1 MSIFIDNH
9 ITRYSNIA
17 DMLIKIDCREKDLL
31 DLMRPVAA
39 GAVSPATNPAA
50 AAAPTAE
57 PDHYL
62 MDLGDGMTIKVPL
75 PNRKGK
81 SIGTTATAAA
91 TSTAHEIKSERLP
104 LGDIIIHDPDQGQQ
118 GRDIALFERKSLND
132 LAASIR
138 DGRYKEQSFRLT
150 QSTDFHNHNIIYI
163 IEGDIARYDPKHS
176 RISKSALQSAMVSLL
191 YYKGFSVIRTQ
202 NVGETAEFIL
212 HFADKVAKENAS
224 ASASASA
231 SVGACVGTAT
241 PAYSNNAQ
249 PPPLPC
255 NECETHD
262 TTAITATTTAERY
275 SEVASKKEKR
285 DYITRENIGEIM
297 LAQVPGVSPKIATGI
312 MKKYSGSVYEFL
324 ADLHR
329 KLNDYE
335 ESVSPQMSSPSPV
348 LELAM
353 TQTQTQETQDAQPPS
368 PMNKNK
374 LKHVSECFKDIGNGK
389 RNIGK
394 ATIEKLCY
402 FLSR

>member
-1 MSIFIDNH
+1 MLLFIY
-9 ITRYSNIA
+9 TPF

-31 DLMRPVAA
+31 DLMLPAA
-39 GAVSPATNPAA
+39 AAAVSPATNPAA
-50 AAAPTAE
+50 AAE

-75 PNRKGK
+75 PKKTPACTTTPNTPAYRKGK
-81 SIGTTATAAA
+81 SLGTAATATATA
-91 TSTAHEIKSERLP
+91 TAHEIKSERLP
-104 LGDIIIHDPDQGQQ
+104 LGDIIIHDPGQGQQ
-118 GRDIALFERKSLND
+118 GRDIVLFERKSLND
-132 LAASIR
+132 LAASIQ

-163 IEGDIARYDPKHS
+163 IEGDIARYDAKHS

-191 YYKGFSVIRTQ
+191 YYKGFSVIRTM

-212 HFADKVAKENAS
+212 HFADKVVKERALGP
-224 ASASASA
+224 AI
-231 SVGACVGTAT
+231 
-241 PAYSNNAQ
+241 PAYSNT
-249 PPPLPC
+249 LPC
-255 NECETHD
+255 D
-262 TTAITATTTAERY
+262 DAATAERY

-312 MKKYSGSVYEFL
+312 MKKYNGSVYEFL
-324 ADLHR
+324 ADLRR
-329 KLNDYE
+329 KLSDYE
-335 ESVSPQMSSPSPV
+335 ESVSPQMSASLPV
-348 LELAM
+348 MDLELVSTKETPTDAM
-353 TQTQTQETQDAQPPS
+353 DAMEPQPPS

-374 LKHVSECFKDIGNGK
+374 LKHVSECFKDIGDGK

-402 FLSR
+402 FLS

>member
-1 MSIFIDNH
+1 MI
-9 ITRYSNIA
+9 
-17 DMLIKIDCREKDLL
+17 IKIDCRERDLL
-31 DLMRPVAA
+31 ELMKPSAA
-39 GAVSPATNPAA
+39 IPAA
-50 AAAPTAE
+50 PAPTPE
-57 PDHYL
+57 HYI
-62 MDLGDGMTIKVPL
+62 MDLGDGVTMKVPL
-75 PNRKGK
+75 PKKTAPMTK
-81 SIGTTATAAA
+81 SKKSLAVIATN
-91 TSTAHEIKSERLP
+91 HEIKSERLP
-104 LGDIIIHDPDQGQQ
+104 LGDIILHDPTHTQGQGL
-118 GRDIALFERKSLND
+118 GRDIVMFERKTLAD

-138 DGRYKEQSFRLT
+138 DGRYKEQSFRLIET
-150 QSTDFHNHNIIYI
+150 AAASGFHKHNIVYI
-163 IEGDIARYDPKHS
+163 IEGDLARYDERHS
-176 RISKSALQSAMVSLL
+176 RITKTALQSAMVSLL
-191 YYKGFSVIRTQ
+191 YYKGFSVVRTM

-212 HFADKVAKENAS
+212 HFADKVAKERALGP
-224 ASASASA
+224 A
-231 SVGACVGTAT
+231 V
-241 PAYSNNAQ
+241 PAYSNT
-249 PPPLPC
+249 LPC
-255 NECETHD
+255 D
-262 TTAITATTTAERY
+262 DDSSAERY